1 MNIEVQKTSVQ
12 KQITGIG
19 KAFSIKDAY
28 VVVNGFGKV
37 ENANGNLYD
46 EATDSYAGSF
56 NYAPASS
63 SVQVNYITDIAAASQ
78 DVADFIAAV
87 ETAEVSNP
95 TNIKA

>member
-12 KQITGIG
+12 KQITGTG
-19 KAFSIKDAY
+19 TAFSIKDAY

-37 ENANGNLYD
+37 ESANGNLYH
-46 EATDSYAGSF
+46 EATDSYVGSF
-56 NYAPASS
+56 NYTPASS
-63 SVQVNYITDIAAASQ
+63 SVQVNYITEIAAASQ

-87 ETAEVSNP
+87 EVAEVSNP